1 MIADRQRVDR
11 ASPDPAAAHTVRR
24 GTSLRG
30 SLAEGA
36 DGESLRQLAAL
47 SRGPMPQGP
56 VLLAE
61 VDGEP
66 VAAIGIFD
74 GRPVADP
81 ARSTFAQRRRLQ
93 LERLFLRMVMA
104 IGGF

>member
-1 MIADRQRVDR
+1 LI
-11 ASPDPAAAHTVRR
+11 RR
-24 GTSLRG
+24 
-30 SLAEGA
+30 
-36 DGESLRQLAAL
+36 LAAL
-47 SRGPMPQGP
+47 SRGPVPQGP

-61 VDGEP
+61 VDGDP

-93 LERLFLRMVMA
+93 LERLFLRMVIA
-104 IGGF
+104 IGGV

>member
-1 MIADRQRVDR
+1 MIADRQKVNR
-11 ASPDPAAAHTVRR
+11 ASSDPPAAHTLRR
-24 GTSLRG
+24 STSLRG
-30 SLAEGA
+30 SLAEGT
-36 DGESLRQLAAL
+36 DGESLRRLATL
-47 SRGPMPQGP
+47 SRGPVPQGP

-61 VDGEP
+61 VDGDL

-93 LERLFLRMVMA
+93 LERLFLRVVIA
-104 IGGF
+104 IGGV

>member
-1 MIADRQRVDR
+1 MIADRPRVDQ
-11 ASPDPAAAHTVRR
+11 ASHEPAAARTPRR
-24 GTSLRG
+24 NTSLRG

-36 DGESLRQLAAL
+36 DGELLRHLAAL
-47 SRGPMPQGP
+47 SRSPVPQGP

-61 VDGEP
+61 VGGDP

-93 LERLFLRMVMA
+93 LERLFLRVVIA
-104 IGGF
+104 LGGV

>member
-1 MIADRQRVDR
+1 VIAARHTVDR
-11 ASPDPAAAHTVRR
+11 ASLDPAAAYTRRR
-24 GTSLRG
+24 GTSLRV

-36 DGESLRQLAAL
+36 DGELLRHLAAL
-47 SRGPMPQGP
+47 SRGRVPQSP

-61 VDGEP
+61 VDGDA

-81 ARSTFAQRRRLQ
+81 TRSTFAQRRRLQ
-93 LERLFLRMVMA
+93 LERLFLRVVMA
-104 IGGF
+104 LGGV

>member
-1 MIADRQRVDR
+1 VIADRQKVDR
-11 ASPDPAAAHTVRR
+11 ASPEPAAAHTLGR

-30 SLAEGA
+30 TLAQGT
-36 DGESLRQLAAL
+36 DGELLRHLAAL
-47 SRGPMPQGP
+47 SGGPVPQGP

-61 VDGEP
+61 VDGDP

-74 GRPVADP
+74 GRAVADP

-93 LERLFLRMVMA
+93 LERLFLRAVIA
-104 IGGF
+104 IGGV